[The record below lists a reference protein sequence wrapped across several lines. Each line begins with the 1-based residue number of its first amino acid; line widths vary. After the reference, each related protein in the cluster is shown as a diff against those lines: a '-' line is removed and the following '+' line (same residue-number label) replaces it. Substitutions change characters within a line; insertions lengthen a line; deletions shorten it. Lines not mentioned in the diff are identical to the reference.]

1 MKSNVENALIEENK
15 YLKKENEDLKERLSI
30 NKKIIQDFF
39 KNSNIND
46 KLSLFVENIKQEN
59 KLLLSKVENLQK
71 ENEKLL
77 SISPN
82 VTSTYKDKDID
93 TYENKLFVYENLLK
107 EKQSIIITLK
117 EQNNNLKEILNSK
130 INKKELKIQDKN
142 IANTEEIM
150 SDINENKIADENN
163 NNNNLNKDELN
174 NYFIEEV
181 YIASPHKVIN
191 NLNGKIELYK
201 SINIKLKD
209 LIKDLKTNLT
219 DKEKEYSKLE
229 EDAIKMKQELQKF
242 TQMKNNEEII
252 NQLIQYQ
259 SMKSIPIS
267 QSCSDFKIQNNDFN
281 QNNTRNKTKT
291 RSSSYI
297 MTYNNMNI
305 NKNKIMKEIEV
316 YENINKTVKEITDN
330 DFDLAGEWAETL
342 KHCGMTQE
350 EFLRFCGMKITNKL
364 TNAIEYLYKILIDKN
379 IQIKLLS
386 QENETVNEENIRLN
400 KINIEMEAI
409 IEDYQKNKRNMNINN
424 IINIK
429 DNKEKLKKDKIKKR
443 NNSFFDDYK
452 NKFLNE
458 SNKNKF
464 NTSSTQNELQSTFVN
479 VDNNITHT
487 NININM
493 MMDYDRMPDINK
505 NSVTSSEF
513 RDGLLLNDLNKI
525 NKVNNKQ
532 NLSISNNK
540 NNNKSNQN
548 ISNLNI
554 IEPKKINKSRDK
566 VIRYLKL
573 NKKKINNNSYNKLII
588 DKKIDNLND
597 KTQNI
602 SAIKKSYK
610 NFDINDYNK
619 TIKNIFNNTEKIQL
633 KNIKKKINNNY
644 QTNINQNKPEINKNI
659 NLNAQS
665 IINNLKLINHKNK
678 YKKIENNKRC
688 KISKSESKIFK
699 VLRKYSNNK

>member
-1 MKSNVENALIEENK
+1 MKSNAENTLIDENK
-15 YLKKENEDLKERLSI
+15 YLKKENEELKTRLSI

-71 ENEKLL
+71 ENEKFLNKNPKL
-77 SISPN
+77 ASAH
-82 VTSTYKDKDID
+82 KDID

-130 INKKELKIQDKN
+130 ISKKEIKIQDKN
-142 IANTEEIM
+142 INNNENIM
-150 SDINENKIADENN
+150 SDTNENKTTDENN

-174 NYFIEEV
+174 SYFIEEI
-181 YIASPHKVIN
+181 YITSPHKVIN
-191 NLNGKIELYK
+191 SLNGKIELYK

-209 LIKDLKTNLT
+209 LIKELKTTLN

-267 QSCSDFKIQNNDFN
+267 QSCSDFKVQNNDFN
-281 QNNTRNKTKT
+281 QKNTRNKTKT

-297 MTYNNMNI
+297 MTYNNMNLK
-305 NKNKIMKEIEV
+305 KNKIMKEIEV
-316 YENINKTVKEITDN
+316 YENVNKTVKEITDN

-342 KHCGMTQE
+342 KHCDMTQE

-386 QENETVNEENIRLN
+386 QENETLNEENIRLN
-400 KINIEMEAI
+400 KINIEMESI
-409 IEDYQKNKRNMNINN
+409 IGDYQKNKNNMNINK
-424 IINIK
+424 IISIK

-458 SNKNKF
+458 TNKNKF
-464 NTSSTQNELQSTFVN
+464 STSSTQNELQSTFVN

-493 MMDYDRMPDINK
+493 MMDYDRIPDINK

-532 NLSISNNK
+532 SLSINNKK
-540 NNNKSNQN
+540 NNNSKSNQN
-548 ISNLNI
+548 ISDLNI
-554 IEPKKINKSRDK
+554 IEPNKINKSRDK

-573 NKKKINNNSYNKLII
+573 SKKKINNNSYNKLII
-588 DKKIDNLND
+588 DKKNDNMNE

-610 NFDINDYNK
+610 NFNIKDYNR

-633 KNIKKKINNNY
+633 KNIKKKISHNY
-644 QTNINQNKPEINKNI
+644 QTNINQNKPEINNNI
-659 NLNAQS
+659 NFNAES

-678 YKKIENNKRC
+678 YKKIENNKRF

>member
-1 MKSNVENALIEENK
+1 MKSNSENALIDENQ
-15 YLKKENEDLKERLSI
+15 YLKKENEELKTRLSI

-39 KNSNIND
+39 TNSNIND

-59 KLLLSKVENLQK
+59 QLLLSKIENLQK

-77 SISPN
+77 KKSPKISY
-82 VTSTYKDKDID
+82 TYRDID

-130 INKKELKIQDKN
+130 INKKEIKMQEKN
-142 IANTEEIM
+142 IDNNGKII
-150 SDINENKIADENN
+150 SDISESKITDENN

-174 NYFIEEV
+174 NYVIEEV
-181 YIASPHKVIN
+181 YITSPHKVIN
-191 NLNGKIELYK
+191 SLNGKIELYK

-209 LIKDLKTNLT
+209 LIKELKSKLT

-267 QSCSDFKIQNNDFN
+267 QSCSDFKVQNNDFN
-281 QNNTRNKTKT
+281 QKNNTRNKTQN

-297 MTYNNMNI
+297 MTYNNMNLK
-305 NKNKIMKEIEV
+305 KNKIMKEIEV
-316 YENINKTVKEITDN
+316 YENVNKTVKEITDN
-330 DFDLAGEWAETL
+330 DFDLAGEWEETL

-400 KINIEMEAI
+400 KINIEMESI
-409 IEDYQKNKRNMNINN
+409 IDDYQKNKRNMNINN
-424 IINIK
+424 IFNIK

-493 MMDYDRMPDINK
+493 MMDYDRIQDINK

-525 NKVNNKQ
+525 NKLNNKQ
-532 NLSISNNK
+532 SLSINKNQNNK
-540 NNNKSNQN
+540 NSQN
-548 ISNLNI
+548 ISDLNI
-554 IEPKKINKSRDK
+554 IEPKKITKSRDK
-566 VIRYLKL
+566 AIRYLKL

-588 DKKIDNLND
+588 DKKIDNLNE

-602 SAIKKSYK
+602 SAIKKSCK
-610 NFDINDYNK
+610 NFDIKDYNR
-619 TIKNIFNNTEKIQL
+619 TIKSIFNNTEKIQL
-633 KNIKKKINNNY
+633 KNIKKKINHNY

-659 NLNAQS
+659 NLNTES

-678 YKKIENNKRC
+678 YKKIENNKKF
-688 KISKSESKIFK
+688 KICKSESKIFK

>member
-1 MKSNVENALIEENK
+1 MKSNVENSLQDENK
-15 YLKKENEDLKERLSI
+15 YLKKENEELKTRLSI

-39 KNSNIND
+39 TNSNIND
-46 KLSLFVENIKQEN
+46 KLSLFVEGIKQEN
-59 KLLLSKVENLQK
+59 TLLLSKVENLQK

-77 SISPN
+77 NKSPN
-82 VTSTYKDKDID
+82 LSSSPKDID

-130 INKKELKIQDKN
+130 ISKKEIKLQEKN
-142 IANTEEIM
+142 IDNNENIM
-150 SDINENKIADENN
+150 SDINENKITDEN

-181 YIASPHKVIN
+181 YITSPHKVIN

-209 LIKDLKTNLT
+209 LIKELKTNLT
-219 DKEKEYSKLE
+219 DKETEYSKLE

-281 QNNTRNKTKT
+281 QKNTRNKTKT

-297 MTYNNMNI
+297 MTYNNMNLK
-305 NKNKIMKEIEV
+305 KNKIMKEIEV
-316 YENINKTVKEITDN
+316 YENVNKTVKEITDN

-350 EFLRFCGMKITNKL
+350 EFLRFCGMKITSKL

-409 IEDYQKNKRNMNINN
+409 IDDYQKNNNKMNIKNF
-424 IINIK
+424 ISIK

-493 MMDYDRMPDINK
+493 MMDYDRIPDINK

-525 NKVNNKQ
+525 NKVNNKK

-540 NNNKSNQN
+540 NNNNKSNQN

-554 IEPKKINKSRDK
+554 IEPKKITKSRDK

-573 NKKKINNNSYNKLII
+573 NKNKINNNSYNKLII
-588 DKKIDNLND
+588 DKKMDNMNE

-602 SAIKKSYK
+602 SVIKKSCK
-610 NFDINDYNK
+610 NFDIKDYNR
-619 TIKNIFNNTEKIQL
+619 TIKSIFNNTEKIQL
-633 KNIKKKINNNY
+633 KNIKKKINHNY
-644 QTNINQNKPEINKNI
+644 QTNISQNKPQINNI
-659 NLNAQS
+659 NLNAES

-678 YKKIENNKRC
+678 YKKIENNKRG
-688 KISKSESKIFK
+688 KICKSESKIFK

>member
-1 MKSNVENALIEENK
+1 MKSNAENTLFDENK
-15 YLKKENEDLKERLSI
+15 YLKRENEELKTRLSI

-77 SISPN
+77 NKSPKH
-82 VTSTYKDKDID
+82 TSAHKDID

-130 INKKELKIQDKN
+130 ISKKEIKIQDKN
-142 IANTEEIM
+142 IDNNEKIM
-150 SDINENKIADENN
+150 SDTNENKTTDENN

-174 NYFIEEV
+174 SYFIEEI
-181 YIASPHKVIN
+181 YITSPHKVIN
-191 NLNGKIELYK
+191 SLNGKIELYK

-209 LIKDLKTNLT
+209 LIKELKTTLN

-281 QNNTRNKTKT
+281 QKNTRNKTKT

-297 MTYNNMNI
+297 MTYNNMNLK
-305 NKNKIMKEIEV
+305 KNKIMKEIEV
-316 YENINKTVKEITDN
+316 YENVNKTVKEITDN

-342 KHCGMTQE
+342 KHCDMTQE

-400 KINIEMEAI
+400 KINIEMESI
-409 IEDYQKNKRNMNINN
+409 IGDYQKNKNNMNIKN

-458 SNKNKF
+458 TNKNKF
-464 NTSSTQNELQSTFVN
+464 STSSTQNELQSTFVN

-493 MMDYDRMPDINK
+493 MMDYDRIPDINK

-532 NLSISNNK
+532 SLSINNNK
-540 NNNKSNQN
+540 NNNSKSNQN
-548 ISNLNI
+548 ISDLNI
-554 IEPKKINKSRDK
+554 IEPKKINKTRDK

-588 DKKIDNLND
+588 DKKNDNMNE

-610 NFDINDYNK
+610 NFNIKDYNR

-633 KNIKKKINNNY
+633 KNTKKKISHNY
-644 QTNINQNKPEINKNI
+644 QTNLNQNKPEINNNI
-659 NLNAQS
+659 NFNAES

-678 YKKIENNKRC
+678 YKKIENNKRF
-688 KISKSESKIFK
+688 KISKSENKIFK
-699 VLRKYSNNK
+699 VLRK

>member
-1 MKSNVENALIEENK
+1 MKSNVENALQDENK
-15 YLKKENEDLKERLSI
+15 YLKKENEELKTRLSI

-39 KNSNIND
+39 TNSNIND
-46 KLSLFVENIKQEN
+46 KLSLFVEGIKQEN
-59 KLLLSKVENLQK
+59 SLLLSKVENLQK

-77 SISPN
+77 NKSPN
-82 VTSTYKDKDID
+82 LSSSPKDID
-93 TYENKLFVYENLLK
+93 IYENKLFVYENLLK

-130 INKKELKIQDKN
+130 IIKKEIKLQEKN
-142 IANTEEIM
+142 INNENIM
-150 SDINENKIADENN
+150 SDINENKITDEN

-181 YIASPHKVIN
+181 YITSPHKVIN

-209 LIKDLKTNLT
+209 LIKELKTNLT
-219 DKEKEYSKLE
+219 DKETEYSKLE

-281 QNNTRNKTKT
+281 QKNTRNKTKT

-297 MTYNNMNI
+297 MTYNNMSLK
-305 NKNKIMKEIEV
+305 KNKIMKEIEV
-316 YENINKTVKEITDN
+316 YENVNKTVKEITDN

-400 KINIEMEAI
+400 KINIEMESI
-409 IEDYQKNKRNMNINN
+409 IDDYQKNKNKMNIKNF
-424 IINIK
+424 INIK

-493 MMDYDRMPDINK
+493 MMDYDRIPDINK

-525 NKVNNKQ
+525 NKVNNKK
-532 NLSISNNK
+532 NLSINNNK
-540 NNNKSNQN
+540 NNNNKSNQN
-548 ISNLNI
+548 ISDLNI
-554 IEPKKINKSRDK
+554 IEPKKITKSRDK

-588 DKKIDNLND
+588 DKKIDNNINE

-602 SAIKKSYK
+602 SAIKKSCK
-610 NFDINDYNK
+610 NFDIKDYNR
-619 TIKNIFNNTEKIQL
+619 TIKSIFNNTEKIQL
-633 KNIKKKINNNY
+633 KNIKKKINHNC
-644 QTNINQNKPEINKNI
+644 QTNINQNKPQINNI
-659 NLNAQS
+659 NLNAAS

-678 YKKIENNKRC
+678 YKKIENNKRG
-688 KISKSESKIFK
+688 KICKSESKIFK

>member
-1 MKSNVENALIEENK
+1 MKSNAENTLIDENK
-15 YLKKENEDLKERLSI
+15 YLKKENEELKTRLSI

-71 ENEKLL
+71 ENEKFLNK
-77 SISPN
+77 SPKL
-82 VTSTYKDKDID
+82 TSVHKDID

-130 INKKELKIQDKN
+130 ISKKEIKIQDKN
-142 IANTEEIM
+142 INNNENIM
-150 SDINENKIADENN
+150 SDTNENKTTDENN

-174 NYFIEEV
+174 SYFIEEI
-181 YIASPHKVIN
+181 YITSPHKVIN
-191 NLNGKIELYK
+191 SLNGKIELYK

-209 LIKDLKTNLT
+209 LIKELKTTLN

-229 EDAIKMKQELQKF
+229 EDALKMKQELQKF

-267 QSCSDFKIQNNDFN
+267 QSCSDFKVQNNDFN
-281 QNNTRNKTKT
+281 QKNTRNKTKT

-297 MTYNNMNI
+297 MTYNNMNL
-305 NKNKIMKEIEV
+305 KQNKIMKEIEV
-316 YENINKTVKEITDN
+316 YENVNKTVKEITDN

-342 KHCGMTQE
+342 KHCDMTQE
-350 EFLRFCGMKITNKL
+350 EFLRFCGMKITSKL

-386 QENETVNEENIRLN
+386 QENETLNEENIRLN
-400 KINIEMEAI
+400 KINIEMESI
-409 IEDYQKNKRNMNINN
+409 IGDYQKNNNNMKINN

-429 DNKEKLKKDKIKKR
+429 DNKSKLKKDKIKKR
-443 NNSFFDDYK
+443 NNSFFDDYR

-458 SNKNKF
+458 TNKNKF
-464 NTSSTQNELQSTFVN
+464 STSSTQNELQSTFVN

-493 MMDYDRMPDINK
+493 MMDYDRIPDINK

-532 NLSISNNK
+532 SLSINNNK
-540 NNNKSNQN
+540 KNNSKSNQN
-548 ISNLNI
+548 ISDLNI
-554 IEPKKINKSRDK
+554 VEPKKINKSRDK

-573 NKKKINNNSYNKLII
+573 SKKKINNNSYNKLII
-588 DKKIDNLND
+588 DKKNDNMNE

-610 NFDINDYNK
+610 NFNIKDYNR

-633 KNIKKKINNNY
+633 KNIKKKISHNY
-644 QTNINQNKPEINKNI
+644 QTNINQNKPEINNNI
-659 NLNAQS
+659 NFNAES

-678 YKKIENNKRC
+678 YKKIENNKRF

>member
-1 MKSNVENALIEENK
+1 MKSNVENALQDENK
-15 YLKKENEDLKERLSI
+15 YLKKENEELKTRLSI

-39 KNSNIND
+39 TNSNIND
-46 KLSLFVENIKQEN
+46 KLSLFVEGIKQEN
-59 KLLLSKVENLQK
+59 NLLLSKVENLQK

-77 SISPN
+77 NKSPN
-82 VTSTYKDKDID
+82 LSSSPKDID
-93 TYENKLFVYENLLK
+93 IYENKLFVYENLLK

-130 INKKELKIQDKN
+130 IIKKEIKLQEKN
-142 IANTEEIM
+142 INNENIM
-150 SDINENKIADENN
+150 SDINENKITDEN

-181 YIASPHKVIN
+181 YITSPHKVIN

-209 LIKDLKTNLT
+209 LIKELKTNLT
-219 DKEKEYSKLE
+219 DKETEYSKLE

-281 QNNTRNKTKT
+281 QKNTRNKTKT

-297 MTYNNMNI
+297 MTYNNMSLK
-305 NKNKIMKEIEV
+305 KNKIMKEIEV
-316 YENINKTVKEITDN
+316 YENVNKTVKEITDN

-400 KINIEMEAI
+400 KINIEMESI
-409 IEDYQKNKRNMNINN
+409 IDDYQKNKNKMNIKNF
-424 IINIK
+424 INIK

-493 MMDYDRMPDINK
+493 MMDYDRIPDINK

-525 NKVNNKQ
+525 NKVNNKK
-532 NLSISNNK
+532 NLSINNNK
-540 NNNKSNQN
+540 NNNNKSNQN
-548 ISNLNI
+548 ISDLNI
-554 IEPKKINKSRDK
+554 IEPKKITKSRDK

-588 DKKIDNLND
+588 DKKIDNNINE

-602 SAIKKSYK
+602 SAIKKSCK
-610 NFDINDYNK
+610 NFDIKDYNR
-619 TIKNIFNNTEKIQL
+619 TIKSIFNNTEKIQL
-633 KNIKKKINNNY
+633 KNIKKKINHNC
-644 QTNINQNKPEINKNI
+644 QTNINQNKPQINNI
-659 NLNAQS
+659 NLNAAS

-678 YKKIENNKRC
+678 YKKIENNKRG
-688 KISKSESKIFK
+688 KICKSESKIFK